1 MDNNNS
7 NGGVN
12 TLLIV
17 IVLVV
22 VVGAIVWFMSKSA
35 PANDAGL
42 QVDVN
47 VPESVVDAM
56 PGGEEAAQ

>member
-1 MDNNNS
+1 MDNNSS

-12 TLLIV
+12 TILLV
-17 IVLVV
+17 LVLVV
-22 VVGAIVWFMSKSA
+22 VVGAIVWFVSRSA

-47 VPESVVDAM
+47 VPESVGDTM
-56 PGGEEAAQ
+56 LGGEEPAQ